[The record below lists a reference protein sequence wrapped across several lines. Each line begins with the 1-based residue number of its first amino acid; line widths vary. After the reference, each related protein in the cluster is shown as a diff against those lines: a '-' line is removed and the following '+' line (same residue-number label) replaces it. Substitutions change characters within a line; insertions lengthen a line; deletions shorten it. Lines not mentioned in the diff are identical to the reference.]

1 MEWREGTDKGVW
13 YSVEREVDTRYEG
26 HSYCYTARYR
36 VDGEE
41 YLVGYFFTLEEAYH
55 LLANDLC
62 MELQLTRNKIQDTSR
77 EGSGRWMWLARLIG
91 IRNMGIRLGSSSEK

>member
-41 YLVGYFFTLEEAYH
+41 YLVGYFFTLE
-55 LLANDLC
+55 
-62 MELQLTRNKIQDTSR
+62 
-77 EGSGRWMWLARLIG
+77 
-91 IRNMGIRLGSSSEK
+91 